1 MYGTNPGEF
10 NFPFQFYQTF
20 SSIYYNEIG
29 LKLNLS
35 QIFVMKLMSGCG
47 KGKYLTKICWKLSIF
62 DSKALISCIFP
73 KNIINFCNFPKIYV
87 CTMFLIKAFFPET
100 WKRPKNVHSLPRIVY
115 FKSPSD
121 LSSFFQWKR
130 LLKGCSE
137 LIFIF
142 SLQNLYLHNNFNQK
156 IVHKVV

>member
-73 KNIINFCNFPKIYV
+73 KNIINFCDFLENACMYHVFNQNILSRDLKIAQK
-87 CTMFLIKAFFPET
+87 CPQFARKM
-100 WKRPKNVHSLPRIVY
+100 VY
-115 FKSPSD
+115 FNSLSD

-142 SLQNLYLHNNFNQK
+142 SLHNLYLHNNFN
-156 IVHKVV
+156 

>member
-73 KNIINFCNFPKIYV
+73 KNVTNFCD
-87 CTMFLIKAFFPET
+87 FLENTCMYHVFNQNI
-100 WKRPKNVHSLPRIVY
+100 LPRDLKKVY
-115 FKSPSD
+115 KCPLFARKMIYFMSPKD
-121 LSSFFQWKR
+121 LTSFFWWKILFWTDFHIFASEPISTR
-130 LLKGCSE
+130 QLKLKNCP
-137 LIFIF
+137 
-142 SLQNLYLHNNFNQK
+142 
-156 IVHKVV
+156 